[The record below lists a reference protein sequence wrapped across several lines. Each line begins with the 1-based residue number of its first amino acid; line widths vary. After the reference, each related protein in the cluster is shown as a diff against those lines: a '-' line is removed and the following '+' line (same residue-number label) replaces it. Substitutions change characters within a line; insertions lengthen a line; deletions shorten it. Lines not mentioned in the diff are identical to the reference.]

1 MQASSI
7 GCHCSTMRCSKSCA
21 ILATRVLFAVCRTH
35 TSKHPDGSLHTQT
48 LPQEQWL
55 FLIQEVHAGYI
66 SWEDYEAN
74 LAQLRAN
81 RQAHGEDRR
90 HGPPREGPALREA
103 AGDLRTLRQPDDSA
117 LP

>member
-1 MQASSI
+1 M
-7 GCHCSTMRCSKSCA
+7 
-21 ILATRVLFAVCRTH
+21 LFAVCRTH